1 MSLEATEALKVQI
14 TQLVEDLYY
23 PSESDEKIDFFEIP
37 HPPETDDALVVLRSF
52 LSDDEGIIEEMAVE
66 KFFEPLLETED
77 WFEEQELKWVE
88 AAQALKEALVGY
100 LLHIKVLRVG
110 AVEIDT
116 YLLGKTPDGQW
127 LGIKTMLVET

>member
-100 LLHIKVLRVG
+100 LLYIKVLRVG

-127 LGIKTMLVET
+127 LGIKTVLVET

>member
-100 LLHIKVLRVG
+100 LLHTKVLRVG

-127 LGIKTMLVET
+127 LGIKTVLVET

>member
-37 HPPETDDALVVLRSF
+37 HPPETDDASAVLRNF
-52 LSDDEGIIEEMAVE
+52 LSDEEVMIEEMSLE

-127 LGIKTMLVET
+127 LGLKTMLVET